1 MMLTI
6 VAIVL
11 VLGGLIFFHELGHF
25 LAARLQGMGVAVF
38 SLGFGPKLLS
48 TRRGKTEY
56 RLSAIPLGGY
66 VSLVG
71 EDAGEA
77 LPEGFTPKESFSERP
92 AWQRFLVVLA
102 GPLFN
107 ILLAWLLCWGLAW
120 HMGEARLLPQLG
132 AVEQAGPAEKAGL
145 RSGDIVLS
153 VNETPIGSWKEL
165 ADNITGS
172 GGKDLVITVERDA
185 RAQTF
190 TVTPRTIVRK
200 NIFGEDTPLWQIGI
214 RSSGKAEYTPLDF
227 LAAAAAGARQ
237 TWEITS
243 LTWQGIVKLFQ
254 RVVPLDQVGG
264 PIMIAQMVGEQ
275 AHQGLANVL
284 LLTALIS
291 VNLGILNILP
301 IPVLDGGHLLFLGLE
316 MLFRRPLPRRIQMI
330 TMKIGL
336 FLLIALMILAT
347 SNDLWRLFKG
357 FAQ

>member
-1 MMLTI
+1 MILTI

-38 SLGFGPKLLS
+38 SLGFGPTLLS
-48 TRRGKTEY
+48 TRWGKTEY

-71 EDAGEA
+71 EEA
-77 LPEGFTPKESFSERP
+77 EAPLPDGFTQKESFSERP

-120 HMGEARLLPQLG
+120 HMGEAQLLPQLG
-132 AVEQAGPAEKAGL
+132 AVEPNGPAEKAGL
-145 RSGDIVLS
+145 RKGDIVLS
-153 VNETPIGSWKEL
+153 VNDTPIGSWNAL
-165 ADNITGS
+165 AESITGS
-172 GGKDLVITVERDA
+172 GGKAMILTVERDA
-185 RAQTF
+185 RARTF

-200 NIFGEDTPLWQIGI
+200 TIFGEDISLWQIGI
-214 RSSGKAEYTPLDF
+214 RSSGKAEYTPLT
-227 LAAAAAGARQ
+227 LWGAALSGARK
-237 TWEITS
+237 TWEMSS
-243 LTWQGIVKLFQ
+243 LIWQGIVKLFQ

-275 AHQGLANVL
+275 AHQGLANLL

-291 VNLGILNILP
+291 INLGILNLFP

-316 MLFRRPLPRRIQMI
+316 MLFRRPLPRRLQIL

-357 FAQ
+357 VME